1 MALLLVGLVL
11 FIGVHSIRLFAPEW
25 REFMMQQLGKNNWK
39 MLHAVVAVIGLLTT
53 IMGYGYARYS
63 AEWLWFPPVW
73 TRHVAALLI
82 LFAFIYI
89 AAAAMPYSKIKA
101 RMGVPMVVG
110 IKLWA
115 FAHLISNGTT
125 ADVVLFGSFLAWAVV
140 NFVISR
146 RRIKQQG
153 ETFAAPDFKY
163 DFIAVVVGGGAY
175 VAVAFYLH
183 QLLIGVAPF
192 AV

>member
-1 MALLLVGLVL
+1 MALLLVGLTL
-11 FIGVHSIRLFAPEW
+11 FIGVHSVRLFAPEW
-25 REFMMQQLGKNNWK
+25 RLFMMEQLGKSNWK
-39 MLHAVVAVIGLLTT
+39 MLHAAVAFIGLLTT

-101 RMGVPMVVG
+101 RVGVPMVVG

-115 FAHLISNGTT
+115 LAHLISNGTS
-125 ADVVLFGSFLAWAVV
+125 ADVVLFGSILVWAVF

-146 RRIKQQG
+146 RRLKAQG
-153 ETFAAPDFKY
+153 EQFEAPNYKY
-163 DFIAVVVGGGAY
+163 DVIALGVGLCAY
-175 VAVAFYLH
+175 ALVAFYLH
-183 QLLIGVAPF
+183 ELLIGVAPF
-192 AV
+192 TV

>member
-11 FIGVHSIRLFAPEW
+11 FIGIHSIRLFAPEW
-25 REFMMQQLGKNNWK
+25 RVFMMQQLGKSNWK
-39 MLHAVVAVIGLLTT
+39 MLHAAVAIVGLLTL

-73 TRHVAALLI
+73 TRHVAALLV

-101 RMGVPMVVG
+101 RVGCPMVVG

-115 FAHLISNGTT
+115 LAHLISNGTT
-125 ADVVLFGSFLAWAVV
+125 ADVLLFGSFLAWAVV
-140 NFVISR
+140 NFVITR
-146 RRIKQQG
+146 RRFKAEG
-153 ETFAAPDFKY
+153 VAFEAPDFKY
-163 DFIAVVVGGGAY
+163 DFLAIVVGGLAY
-175 VAVAFYLH
+175 ALVAFYLH
-183 QLLIGVAPF
+183 ELLIGVAPF

>member
-11 FIGVHSIRLFAPEW
+11 FIGIHSIRLFAPEW
-25 REFMMQQLGKNNWK
+25 REFMMQQLGKNNWR
-39 MLHAVVAVIGLLTT
+39 MLHAVVAIIGLLTT

-63 AEWLWFPPVW
+63 AEWLWVPPVW
-73 TRHVAALLI
+73 TRHVAALII

-89 AAAAMPYSKIKA
+89 AAAAMPYSNIKA
-101 RMGVPMVVG
+101 RVGVPMVVG
-110 IKLWA
+110 VKLWA

-125 ADVVLFGSFLAWAVV
+125 ADVVLFGSFLTWAVA

-153 ETFAAPDFKY
+153 ETFVAPDFKY
-163 DFIAVVVGGGAY
+163 DFIAVVVGVLAY
-175 VAVAFYLH
+175 FAVAFYLH
-183 QLLIGVAPF
+183 GLLIGVAPF

>member
-11 FIGVHSIRLFAPEW
+11 FIGIHSIRLFAPDW

-39 MLHAVVAVIGLLTT
+39 ILHAAVAIIGLLTT

-73 TRHVAALLI
+73 TRHVAALII

-101 RMGVPMVVG
+101 RVGVPMVVG

-125 ADVVLFGSFLAWAVV
+125 ADAVLFGSFLAWAVA
-140 NFVISR
+140 NFVISK

-153 ETFAAPDFKY
+153 ETFLAPDFKY
-163 DFIAVVVGGGAY
+163 DFIAVVVGVLAY

-183 QLLIGVAPF
+183 GLLIGVAPF